1 MKKKIIIT
9 ATFAACLALCAAVWP
24 QAETVKETPIPNET
38 TVVTAPEATV
48 EELKAEAE
56 TTSPTEKEKTEI
68 LRPEPAPT
76 EIPAVPEVRPAPE
89 SELVA
94 EATHGPVQE
103 QTTEQPTTQETIE
116 SQSGDMV
123 YVEGFGWI
131 ESQGPNHVEY
141 AEDMY
146 ENGNKIGIM
155 G

>member
-68 LRPEPAPT
+68 LRPEPAST

-94 EATHGPVQE
+94 EATHGPVPE
-103 QTTEQPTTQETIE
+103 QTTEQPTTRETIE

-131 ESQGPNHVEY
+131 ESHGPNHVEY

-155 G
+155 D